1 MGKKSY
7 ANRLMAM
14 VYGFTGEMTDIIK
27 DKGRIEFDNV
37 IHMARIGGNDKVFY
51 AAEYQP
57 LPNAIGG
64 YIKVYWRLEDDG
76 QMTEYDMPLKLLR
89 PEYVI
94 AILDEI
100 RDTINGK

>member
-1 MGKKSY
+1 
-7 ANRLMAM
+7 MAM
-14 VYGFTGEMTDIIK
+14 VYGFMGEMTDVIK

-37 IHMARIGGNDKVFY
+37 IYKAQVSGNDRAYY

-57 LPNAIGG
+57 SPNAIDG
-64 YIKVYWRLEDDG
+64 YIKVYWRFEDDG
-76 QMTEYDMPLKLLR
+76 QMTEHDMPIKLLR

>member
-1 MGKKSY
+1 
-7 ANRLMAM
+7 M
-14 VYGFTGEMTDIIK
+14 VYGGFTGEMTNIIMK

-37 IHMARIGGNDKVFY
+37 IHMARKGDNDKVFY